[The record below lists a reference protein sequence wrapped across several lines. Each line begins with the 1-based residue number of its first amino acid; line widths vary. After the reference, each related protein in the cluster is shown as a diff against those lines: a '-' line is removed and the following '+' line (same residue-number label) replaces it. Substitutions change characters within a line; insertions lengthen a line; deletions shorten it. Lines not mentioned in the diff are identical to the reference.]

1 MRSGKQKILVVFA
14 ATLDENRDGIGQAL
28 AVASAST
35 MFAAEDSGHYSPQ
48 RESHR
53 LAKCLE

>member
-1 MRSGKQKILVVFA
+1 MLARQVV
-14 ATLDENRDGIGQAL
+14 EAL